1 MLKLI
6 NVHEMLVE
14 IPEKIHDKYTYLG
27 NRLESDDIG
36 ELLLKEQSFDV
47 NVLKCKYINT
57 NYVENIL
64 TYKIKYILKD

>member
-36 ELLLKEQSFDV
+36 E
-47 NVLKCKYINT
+47 NCY
-57 NYVENIL
+57 
-64 TYKIKYILKD
+64 